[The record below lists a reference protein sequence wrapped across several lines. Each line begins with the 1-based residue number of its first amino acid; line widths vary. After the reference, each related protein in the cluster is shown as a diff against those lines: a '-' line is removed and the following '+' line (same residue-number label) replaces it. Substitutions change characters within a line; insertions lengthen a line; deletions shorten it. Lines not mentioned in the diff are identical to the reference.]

1 MYKYASFLYNDKL
14 IKLLIVVIIATFIMV
29 SLNSY
34 KNTVCKTVDSIG
46 PRLME
51 ISDWLYE
58 NPEYGCEEFEASKL
72 LSNELEKNEFK
83 IDKPFLGMPTSF
95 KASYR
100 GKPGGPRI
108 AILGEYDALE
118 GIGHG
123 CGHNIIG
130 TAAIGAGIALSKVM
144 KKFNGEVVVL
154 GCPAE
159 ENRKGGPPGGW
170 PCQSSKS
177 IMCAK
182 GVFDDIDVAM
192 MVHPSSGLT
201 LLNKGTLVGQYIDVV
216 FKGKTAHA
224 AGNPWEGRNAMQA
237 AVLFINGINAMRQ
250 QFRRGKP
257 YSPVTHW
264 IITEAGTA
272 GNVIPD
278 LAKVYGG
285 IRSQDQTYLKELF
298 EMVKNCAKGAALM
311 TGTEEEI
318 TLRPGGGLHHQVGSE
333 GMASMASNLYL
344 TELMFNNFQTLGVEL
359 EDWRITARSE
369 PGGGTDFSNVT
380 RRVPGLHPHIS
391 ISKRP
396 IAGHSVELAKATTT
410 DEGHKALLNGAKAM
424 VMTAVDIFVNPK
436 HVDRMKSVHLMD
448 IDEYLVA
455 CSQFK

>member
-1 MYKYASFLYNDKL
+1 MYVRAD
-14 IKLLIVVIIATFIMV
+14 KLLIEDLTVAFLMV
-29 SLNSY
+29 DINYY
-34 KNTVCKTVDSIG
+34 KNLVCNEVDSNG
-46 PRLME
+46 GRLIE
-51 ISDWLYE
+51 ISDWLYK

-72 LSNELEKNEFK
+72 LSSELEKNKFK
-83 IDKPFLGMPTSF
+83 VEKPFLGMTTSF
-95 KASYR
+95 KATYR

-130 TAAIGAGIALSKVM
+130 TAAIGAGIAISKII
-144 KKFNGEVVVL
+144 KNFNGEVIVL

-170 PCQSSKS
+170 PCQFSKA
-177 IMCAK
+177 IMCAQ

-192 MVHPSSGLT
+192 MVHPSSGLNIMNKPT
-201 LLNKGTLVGQYIDVV
+201 LIGQYIDIV

-224 AGNPWEGRNAMQA
+224 SGNPWEGRNAMQA
-237 AVLFINGINAMRQ
+237 AVLFINGVNAMRQ

-278 LAKVYGG
+278 IARLYGG
-285 IRSQDQTYLKELF
+285 IRSQDKAYLQELF

-311 TGTEEEI
+311 TGTDEEI
-318 TLRPGGGLHHQVGSE
+318 TLRPGGGLDTRVDRE
-333 GMASMASNLYL
+333 GMAAMSSNLYL

-359 EDWRITARSE
+359 EDWRVTARSE

-391 ISKRP
+391 VSKKT
-396 IAGHSVELAKATTT
+396 IAGHSIELAKATTS
-410 DEGHKALLNGAKAM
+410 DEGHKALLDGAKAM
-424 VMTAVDIFVNPK
+424 AMTAVDILVNPE
-436 HVDRMKSVHLMD
+436 HINRMKAVHLID
-448 IDEYLVA
+448 IDEYL
-455 CSQFK
+455 SSDQRFQNT